1 MDMQEGKTFNLQP
14 FATVVHPS
22 IFILLVWRMDKDAYS
37 LGPLEF
43 LLECFAALGY
53 LIATNK
59 MEPLLI
65 DSI

>member
-22 IFILLVWRMDKDAYS
+22 IFILLVWRMDKEAYS

-43 LLECFAALGY
+43 LLECLGY
-53 LIATNK
+53 FIAKNK